1 MPFLLL
7 HDFPMKVKIHFYRGT
22 HFISYLIR
30 LRTFSEFSHVSI
42 QIDDKIY
49 ESKEGEGVVA
59 TVAKANPSLSLVKTF
74 EFNVPKKKLIE

>member
-1 MPFLLL
+1 MVCLNLNENWLDQKSMLLWNNIIMPFLLL

-49 ESKEGEGVVA
+49 ESKEGE
-59 TVAKANPSLSLVKTF
+59 
-74 EFNVPKKKLIE
+74 

>member
-1 MPFLLL
+1 MVCLKLNENWLDQKSMLLWNNIIMPFLLL

-49 ESKEGEGVVA
+49 ESKEGE
-59 TVAKANPSLSLVKTF
+59 
-74 EFNVPKKKLIE
+74 